1 MAHSPKEL
9 RKFIEFCST
18 VTTNKTTEQLDALP
32 KDEHGFIDFSKL
44 YQRHKMSLMMKEFS
58 NIIVTNSQCNKKKDE
73 FFKAI
78 DDVQDDEAGEDL
90 LRKLRNC
97 EL

>member
-1 MAHSPKEL
+1 MSTVKPYSAKEL

-18 VTTNKTTEQLDALP
+18 VVTNKTTEQIDALP

-44 YQRHKMSLMMKEFS
+44 YRRHKVQLGMEEFS
-58 NIIVTNSQCNKKKDE
+58 
-73 FFKAI
+73 KAI
-78 DDVQDDEAGEDL
+78 NDLQDAEAGEDL
-90 LRKLRNC
+90 LSKLRNC